1 MTSVCTGALVYGD
14 AGLLDS
20 RSATTYSTAFEELL
34 TLGADIEPR
43 PDERFV
49 DNGQVITTAGVSAGI
64 DMALHLIARLAS
76 PEKAQEVRRYIE
88 YDPQPPV

>member
-1 MTSVCTGALVYGD
+1 VHGRARIGD